1 MLCAMPMRPARRW
14 RATTT
19 HCSEPLAP
27 NARRQLLLE
36 AGARDERRLEA
47 VSCTPWLGAGAGTG
61 LRRGDTPRRS
71 PPGRRAHAVG
81 AHRRAGHAHLTEVPG
96 GAGPRLGCL
105 DRPPPA
111 SSRQARPTRATRT
124 CGPRARCHAQKPGG
138 GATPAQARWGRHRH
152 LRHGDA
158 TRAQDY
164 CDPATQASACRGGRL
179 PWPEVPPAGPRRACM
194 RWRSAVPRRVVL
206 PVGMRRPFRDGRVSG
221 LGHVPRWFCL
231 PRPWRPTID

>member
-1 MLCAMPMRPARRW
+1 ML
-14 RATTT
+14 TIFF
-19 HCSEPLAP
+19 PLKP

-231 PRPWRPTID
+231 PRPWRPTLGVRRGRKPERKRRL